1 MLLAGDI
8 GGTKTK
14 LAVFSTETGPREP
27 LAEATFHSADY
38 PSLEAL
44 VRQFMSQVNFPIDR
58 ASFGV
63 AGPVVTGRATITN
76 LPWVMDEQQLRKAL
90 NLSSVSLLNDLAAI
104 AHGIAILKPDEVHT
118 L

>member
-14 LAVFSTETGPREP
+14 LAVFSAETGPIDP
-27 LAEATFHSADY
+27 LAEATFPSADY

-44 VRQFMSQVNFPIDR
+44 VRQFMSQVNFPIDK

-63 AGPVVTGRATITN
+63 AGPVVAGHATITN
-76 LPWVMDEQQLRKAL
+76 LPWEMSEPQLRRAL
-90 NLSSVSLLNDLAAI
+90 NLSSVSLINDL
-104 AHGIAILKPDEVHT
+104 
-118 L
+118 